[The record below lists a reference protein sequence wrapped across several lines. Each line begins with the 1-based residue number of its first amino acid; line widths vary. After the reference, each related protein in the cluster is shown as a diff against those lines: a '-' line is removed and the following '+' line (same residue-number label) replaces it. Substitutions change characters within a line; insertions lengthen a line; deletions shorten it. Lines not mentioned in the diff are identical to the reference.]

1 MQESSIERYLTQRVK
16 ALGGRA
22 YKFVSP
28 GNAGVPDRLVCFPGG
43 HACFVELK
51 APGKKPRPLQVAAQ
65 EQLRRL
71 GFAVETID
79 CKEQVDGFLDYIRYQ
94 WGVPE

>member
-1 MQESSIERYLTQRVK
+1 MLEKSIEQYMSQRVK
-16 ALGGRA
+16 QMGGRS

-43 HACFVELK
+43 YVCFIELK

-65 EQLRRL
+65 SQLRRL
-71 GFAVETID
+71 GFIVETID
-79 CKEQVDGFLDYIRYQ
+79 SKEQVDHFFDHLRGDKIK
-94 WGVPE
+94 